1 MQIQTDNLNAFLK
14 EWSCRCQVLGL
25 TDVRQNSDYLA
36 NVKSLAFELHS
47 GQTRADGKTPYITH
61 PELVAKIVSD
71 YTTDVRL
78 IAVAWLHDI
87 IEESFDRIKQAFK
100 GLIHLS
106 TDDEYVQASWNDAMY
121 LLTKDYQVAA
131 GILRLTDSFD
141 YIQKYIKTKG
151 KVEYLSLLLSSLPTG
166 YCLVKLCDMLA
177 NMRESNGTRMSQ
189 ETRYFKAICNF
200 EKSSINIDGNCRA
213 VINRIK
219 DTYAKHS
226 TKINN

>member
-1 MQIQTDNLNAFLK
+1 MK
-14 EWSCRCQVLGL
+14 EWGCRSQVLGL
-25 TDVRQNSDYLA
+25 TNVSPGSNYLTDI
-36 NVKSLAFELHS
+36 KSLAFELHS
-47 GQTRADGKTPYITH
+47 GQTRADGHTPYIVH
-61 PELVAKIVSD
+61 PELVAKIISD
-71 YTTDVRL
+71 YTTDDKL
-78 IAVAWLHDI
+78 IAVAWLHDV
-87 IEESFDRIKQAFK
+87 IEESADRIKQAFK
-100 GLIHLS
+100 GLINLAI
-106 TDDEYVQASWNDAMY
+106 DEEYVQANWNDAMY
-121 LLTKDYQVAA
+121 LLTKDYHVAA

-177 NMRESNGTRMSQ
+177 NMSESNGIRMSQ
-189 ETRYFKAICNF
+189 ETRYFKAVCNF

-219 DTYAKHS
+219 DIYAKHS